1 MTTPLKPP
9 FDTSGKL
16 SSASAR
22 PAFPVQLDPDKGNPF
37 APKKIAVAARATSV
51 EGQIGLKRA
60 FQPGASS
67 GFGLDSAV
75 RARMVRR
82 LAEQGVV
89 DAQVLAAMGAVQRHH
104 FVDTALANMAYE
116 DTSLPIG
123 FGQTISKP
131 NVVARMLE
139 LLQEGLHDASG
150 RLGRVLEIGTGCGY
164 QAAVLSYLA
173 TEVYSMERL
182 RGLHDKARENLRTLR
197 LANVHLLFGDGIKG
211 FAKGAPYAGIIAAAG
226 GEAIPPA
233 WTDQLAVGG
242 RLVAPLQ
249 DASGAQALVVV
260 DRTAQGIRQ
269 TLLEAVHFVPLKSG
283 IG

>member
-1 MTTPLKPP
+1 MKTPLKPP
-9 FDTSGKL
+9 FDSSGKL
-16 SSASAR
+16 FSASGR

-37 APKKIAVAARATSV
+37 APKKIAAAARATGV
-51 EGQIGLKRA
+51 EGQISLKRE
-60 FQPGASS
+60 FQPGASG

-82 LAEQGVV
+82 LAEQGV
-89 DAQVLAAMGAVQRHH
+89 ANTQVLAAMGTVQRHH

-139 LLQEGLHDASG
+139 LLQEGLIDASG
-150 RLGRVLEIGTGCGY
+150 KLGRVLEIGTGCGY
-164 QAAVLSYLA
+164 QAAVLSHLA

-197 LANVHLLFGDGIKG
+197 LPNVHLLFGDGIKG

-226 GEAIPPA
+226 GESIPAA

-249 DASGAQALVVV
+249 DASGMQALVVV
-260 DRTAQGIRQ
+260 DRTAQGLRQ
-269 TLLEAVHFVPLKSG
+269 TSLEAVHFVPLKSG